1 MPETVTA
8 GPWERGGDDEPASG
22 ILEFAVLG
30 LLRESPMHGY
40 ELRKRLN
47 TSLGVF
53 RAFSYGTLYPCLKTL
68 VASGWLIEESGSAP
82 EDALAAPLT
91 GRRAKIVYRLTAEGK
106 EHFEELLSQ
115 TGPDAYEDEHF
126 AARFAFFG
134 QTSRDVRMRVLEG
147 RRSRLEERLEKMR
160 ASLARTRER
169 LDDYTLELQRHGMES
184 VEREVRWLNELIES
198 ERAGRDQQRCRFRGA
213 PTRRTPHL
221 ERRAACPGPGRTTPG
236 RIRPTTPPREGRSRS
251 SLEYTQG
258 ATGMGSVRVAIVGV
272 GNCAASLVQGV
283 EYYKDADPAAK
294 VPGPDARAV
303 RRVPRP

>member
-1 MPETVTA
+1 MS
-8 GPWERGGDDEPASG
+8 RRSG

-68 VASGWLIEESGSAP
+68 VANGWLIEEPGNTA
-82 EDALAAPLT
+82 EAAAPLT

-106 EHFEELLSQ
+106 EHFEQLLAQ
-115 TGPDAYEDEHF
+115 TGPDAYEDETF

-198 ERAGRDQQRCRFRGA
+198 ERAGRDLRGSESGGSA
-213 PTRRTPHL
+213 RQD
-221 ERRAACPGPGRTTPG
+221 TT
-236 RIRPTTPPREGRSRS
+236 S
-251 SLEYTQG
+251 G
-258 ATGMGSVRVAIVGV
+258 ATGD
-272 GNCAASLVQGV
+272 L
-283 EYYKDADPAAK
+283 
-294 VPGPDARAV
+294 
-303 RRVPRP
+303 PRPGDEPRPDTPDDTAT

>member
-1 MPETVTA
+1 MS
-8 GPWERGGDDEPASG
+8 RRSG

-68 VASGWLIEESGSAP
+68 VANGWLIEEGSTH
-82 EDALAAPLT
+82 EDALAAALA

-198 ERAGRDQQRCRFRGA
+198 ERAGRDLKGSASGGSAQQD
-213 PTRRTPHL
+213 
-221 ERRAACPGPGRTTPG
+221 TT
-236 RIRPTTPPREGRSRS
+236 T
-251 SLEYTQG
+251 G
-258 ATGMGSVRVAIVGV
+258 ATGG
-272 GNCAASLVQGV
+272 L
-283 EYYKDADPAAK
+283 
-294 VPGPDARAV
+294 
-303 RRVPRP
+303 PRPGETPRADTPGDTAT